1 MQTSTW
7 LASLTFVRHHGAV
20 TETTDEPDLLRSDR
34 TGPDRTGPDRTGPVR
49 AHFDPAQV
57 AGRAGAVEPDPRRW
71 LALAVCLVGGFMT
84 LLDVSIVNVALPS
97 IETGLRASQD
107 QLQWVISGYA
117 LTFGLLLVPAG
128 RLGDARGRRFMF
140 MLALILFTA
149 ASALCGAAQTSTW
162 LVGARLLQGLAGGLL
177 TPQISAL
184 IQQLFSGRER
194 GKAFG
199 IFGSTIGISTAVGP
213 VLGGV
218 LIQAFGTGS
227 GWRWV
232 FYVNLPI
239 GLVALPFAL
248 RLLPAPSEAQREKK
262 HDLDPVGVVL
272 LGVGVVVL
280 LLPFVQE
287 QQWRGA
293 LKWLLVP
300 LALLVLG
307 AFLAWQRIYRARG
320 HEPLVDLSLYRR
332 RSYAF
337 GSIIITAYFAGFTP
351 LFFLLT
357 LFLQRGHGYSALLAG
372 VSSIP
377 FAIGSALSAVFGGRV
392 VHRFGRKLTAT
403 GLALVGVGFAGVLV
417 VVHSYSGSDVGWA
430 LAAPLL
436 IAGVGSGLV
445 ISPNQAITLSQVP
458 VERAGTAGGLL
469 QTGQRIGSAI
479 GIAFA
484 GAVFFARVSAT
495 HGRGWATALERGVL
509 VALALLVLALVLAVV
524 DIVVDARIG

>member
-1 MQTSTW
+1 MP
-7 LASLTFVRHHGAV
+7 AV
-20 TETTDEPDLLRSDR
+20 AD
-34 TGPDRTGPDRTGPVR
+34 V
-49 AHFDPAQV
+49 Q
-57 AGRAGAVEPDPRRW
+57 PDPRRW

-97 IETGLRASQD
+97 IETSLSASQD

-149 ASALCGAAQTSTW
+149 ASALCGAAQSSTW

-199 IFGSTIGISTAVGP
+199 IFGSVVGISTAIGP
-213 VLGGV
+213 VLGGA
-218 LIQAFGTGS
+218 LIQAFGTGT

-232 FYVNLPI
+232 FFVNLPI
-239 GLVALPFAL
+239 GMVALPFAL
-248 RLLPAPSEAQREKK
+248 RLLPAPSKEQREHK
-262 HDLDPVGVVL
+262 HDFDPIGVVL
-272 LGVGVVVL
+272 LGIGVVVL

-287 QQWRGA
+287 QQWKSNV
-293 LKWLLVP
+293 KWLLVP
-300 LALLVLG
+300 LALIVLG
-307 AFLAWQRIYRARG
+307 ACLLWQRVYRARG
-320 HEPLVDLSLYRR
+320 HEPLVDLALYRR

-337 GSIIITAYFAGFTP
+337 GSIIITAYFAAFTP

-357 LFLQRGHGYSALLAG
+357 LFLQSGHGYSALLAG
-372 VSSIP
+372 LSSIS
-377 FAIGSALSAVFGGRV
+377 FAIGSAVSAILGGRV
-392 VHRFGRKLTAT
+392 VHRFGRKLTAF
-403 GLALVGVGFAGVLV
+403 GLALVGIGLAAVLV
-417 VVHSYSGSDVGWA
+417 VVHLYSGSEIGWA

-436 IAGVGSGLV
+436 VAGIGSGLV
-445 ISPNQAITLSQVP
+445 ISPNQAITLSEVP
-458 VERAGTAGGLL
+458 VAQAGTAGGLL
-469 QTGQRIGSAI
+469 QTGQRIGSAV

-484 GAVFFARVSAT
+484 GSVFFAHVSAS
-495 HGRGWATALERGVL
+495 HGRGWAVALERGLLVGLVL
-509 VALALLVLALVLAVV
+509 LAVALALAVV
-524 DIVVDARIG
+524 DVVVDTRAS